1 MLAYLF
7 PGQGSQS
14 VGMGAEL
21 FEKFP
26 DITAKADAILGYSIQ
41 SLCLGEMSSQ
51 LNQTQYTQPALFT
64 VNALSYLNKMQEN
77 SHQPAYVA
85 GHSLGEY
92 NALLAADVFD
102 FESGL
107 KIVQK
112 RGELMSQM
120 TGGAMAAIIGLHADA
135 ISEIFQKHHLTNVSI
150 ANYNSHTQIVIT
162 GKKEDILQAQALCE
176 QHDASMVIPLAVSGA
191 FHSPFMRSAQE
202 QFELFIKDFEFTTP
216 KIPVIA
222 NISAKP
228 YQHDAIR
235 QTITNQITSS
245 VRWTE
250 TIEYLQAQG
259 VSDFEEIGPG
269 KVLAGLVRRIK
280 KGQ

>member
-14 VGMGAEL
+14 VGMGREL
-21 FEKFP
+21 FDMFP
-26 DITAKADAILGYSIQ
+26 EITAQADDILGYSVK
-41 SLCLGEMSSQ
+41 SLCLGEMSEH

-64 VNALSYLNKMQEN
+64 VNSLFFYHKLQETGNKP
-77 SHQPAYVA
+77 SFVA

-92 NALLAADVFD
+92 NALLAAEVFD

-107 KIVQK
+107 KMVQK
-112 RGELMSQM
+112 RGELMART
-120 TGGAMAAIIGLHADA
+120 TGGAMAAVIGLTADT
-135 ISEIFQKHHLTNVSI
+135 ISDILQTHHLANVTI
-150 ANYNSHTQIVIT
+150 ANYNSHAQMVIS
-162 GKKEDILQAQALCE
+162 GKKEEILQAQNLCE
-176 QHDASMVIPLAVSGA
+176 QYNAAMVIPLAVSGA
-191 FHSPFMRSAQE
+191 FHSPLMQSAQAE
-202 QFELFIKDFEFTTP
+202 FARFIKDFKFSAP
-216 KIPVIA
+216 ILPVIA
-222 NISAKP
+222 NTTAKP
-228 YQHDAIR
+228 YQDNAIQ
-235 QTITNQITSS
+235 QTITEQITSS

-250 TIEYLQAQG
+250 TIQYLQAQG

>member
-14 VGMGAEL
+14 VGMGGEL

-41 SLCLGEMSSQ
+41 SLCLGEMSTQ
-51 LNQTQYTQPALFT
+51 LNQTQYTQPALYT
-64 VNALSYLNKMQEN
+64 VNALTYFNQLQEN
-77 SHQPAYVA
+77 GRKPSYVA

-102 FESGL
+102 FETGL
-107 KIVQK
+107 KMVQK
-112 RGELMSQM
+112 RGELMGKT
-120 TGGAMAAIIGLHADA
+120 TGGGMAAIIGLHADA
-135 ISEIFQKHHLTNVSI
+135 IKQILTEHHLTNVTI
-150 ANYNSHTQIVIT
+150 ANYNSHSQIVIT
-162 GKKEDILQAQALCE
+162 GNKDDINQAQVLCE
-176 QHDASMVIPLAVSGA
+176 QYNAAMVIPLVVSGA
-191 FHSPFMRSAQE
+191 FHSPLMRAAQE
-202 QFELFIKDFEFTTP
+202 QFELFIKDFTFLTP
-216 KIPVIA
+216 AIPVIA
-222 NISAKP
+222 NTTARP
-228 YQHDAIR
+228 YQDNAIH
-235 QTITNQITSS
+235 QTITEQITSS

-250 TIEYLQAQG
+250 TIDYLLAQG

-269 KVLAGLVRRIK
+269 RVLAGLVRRIM

>member
-14 VGMGAEL
+14 VGMGREL

-41 SLCLGEMSSQ
+41 SLCLGEMPAQ

-64 VNALSYLNKMQEN
+64 VNSLIYFNKLQDN
-77 SHQPAYVA
+77 GRKPSFVA

-107 KIVQK
+107 KMVQK
-112 RGELMSQM
+112 RGELMGKM
-120 TGGAMAAIIGLHADA
+120 TGGGMAAIIGLHADA
-135 ISEIFQKHHLTNVSI
+135 IRDILTQHNLTNVTI
-150 ANYNSHTQIVIT
+150 ANYNSHSQIVIT
-162 GKKEDILQAQALCE
+162 GNKEDINQAQALCE
-176 QHDASMVIPLAVSGA
+176 QYNAAMVIPLVVSGA
-191 FHSPFMRSAQE
+191 FHSQLMRAAQE
-202 QFELFIKDFEFTTP
+202 QFELFINDFKFATP
-216 KIPVIA
+216 TIPVIA
-222 NISAKP
+222 NTTARP
-228 YQHDAIR
+228 YLDKAIHK
-235 QTITNQITSS
+235 TITEQITSS

-250 TIEYLQAQG
+250 SIDYLLAQG
-259 VSDFEEIGPG
+259 VVDFEEIGPG
-269 KVLAGLVRRIK
+269 KVLTGLVRRIK
-280 KGQ
+280 TGQ

>member
-1 MLAYLF
+1 MFAYLF

-14 VGMGAEL
+14 VGMCAEL

-41 SLCLGEMSSQ
+41 SLCLGEMSSA

-64 VNALSYLNKMQEN
+64 VNALSYFNRLQEKAIK
-77 SHQPAYVA
+77 PTYVA

-92 NALLAADVFD
+92 NALLAAEVFD

-107 KIVQK
+107 KMVQK

-135 ISEIFQKHHLTNVSI
+135 INEIFQKHHLKNVSI

-162 GKKEDILQAQALCE
+162 GKKEEVHQAQVLCE
-176 QHDASMVIPLAVSGA
+176 QYNAAMVIPLTVSGA
-191 FHSPFMRSAQE
+191 FHSPFMQTAQE
-202 QFELFIKDFEFTTP
+202 QFALFIKNFEFSAP

-222 NISAKP
+222 NVTARP
-228 YQHDAIR
+228 YQHDDIR
-235 QTITNQITSS
+235 QTIAEQITAS

-259 VSDFEEIGPG
+259 VTDFEEIGPG